1 MLKELFGK
9 TQNEKK
15 KNIIRIIYLTV
26 AVILMVSVALAIA
39 LAVGSKKDD
48 TLVPGGDDITDTAT
62 QKVLKYNFS
71 DTKKGTLIVVNKE
84 NSFNFDVNAKSLVSM
99 STSQFYSLKGADM
112 KANKE
117 ALSALNSLLKKFYE
131 SAEDKD
137 AAKKLTIWSAYRSFE
152 EQKGSL
158 PAGNSD
164 FHTGMLFELTL
175 NGTSDPIK
183 KDAVFSWIFDHAYEY
198 GFVQRYPSG
207 KSSETGISDFSNA
220 FRYVGIPHAK
230 YMKEHNLCLEE
241 YVSLIK
247 NATEPIISD
256 GYKISYV
263 KANADGQ
270 TEITVTS
277 TNYIVSGDNMGG
289 FIVASK

>member
-9 TQNEKK
+9 TQDEKK
-15 KNIIRIIYLTV
+15 KNMIRIIYLTV
-26 AVILMVSVALAIA
+26 AVILMVTVALVIA
-39 LAVGSKKDD
+39 LAVGSTKADVPENNGED
-48 TLVPGGDDITDTAT
+48 TTQITE
-62 QKVLKYNFS
+62 KVVKYS
-71 DTKKGTLIVVNKE
+71 LADTKKGALIVVNKN
-84 NSFNFDVNAKSLVSM
+84 NSFDFKANESFLTSM
-99 STSQFYSLKGADM
+99 SSSKNYSLKSEGM
-112 KANKE
+112 KANKT
-117 ALSALNSLLKKFYE
+117 ALSALNKMLGDFYNQ
-131 SAEDKD
+131 AADKD

-183 KDAVFSWIFDHAYEY
+183 NDDVFGWIYEHAHEY

-207 KSSETGISDFSNA
+207 KSSETGVGDFGNA
-220 FRYVGIPHAK
+220 FRYVGVPHAK
-230 YMKEHNLCLEE
+230 YMKANNLCLEE
-241 YVSLIK
+241 YVSLIQK
-247 NATEPIISD
+247 ATEPITSD
-256 GYKISYV
+256 GYKITYV

-277 TNYIVSGDNMGG
+277 NNYIVSGDNMGG

>member
-1 MLKELFGK
+1 MLKDLFGK

-15 KNIIRIIYLTV
+15 KNIIRIIYLTA

-39 LAVGSKKDD
+39 LAVGSTKDD
-48 TLVPGGDDITDTAT
+48 APLNNGDDTT
-62 QKVLKYNFS
+62 QVTEKTVKYNFS
-71 DTKKGTLIVVNKE
+71 DTQKGALIVVNKN
-84 NSFNFDVNAKSLVSM
+84 NSFNFDVNEKNLVSM
-99 STSQFYSLKGADM
+99 GTSQYYVLKNEGM

-117 ALSALNSLLKKFYE
+117 ALSALNKMLAAFYNQ
-131 SAEDKD
+131 ADDKD

-164 FHTGMLFELTL
+164 FHTGMLFELTV

-183 KDAVFSWIFDHAYEY
+183 KDAVFTWIFEHAHEY

-207 KSSETGISDFSNA
+207 KSSQTGINDFDNA
-220 FRYVGIPHAK
+220 FRYVGVPHAK

-241 YVSLIK
+241 YVELIK
-247 NATEPIISD
+247 KATTPITSD
-256 GYKISYV
+256 GYSIKYV
-263 KANADGQ
+263 KANAEGQ

-277 TNYIVSGDNMGG
+277 NNYIVSGDNMGG
-289 FIVASK
+289 FIVATK